1 MYKDFTMQCK
11 CNALALYIFLEYN
24 LSEQIKKTVKGGL
37 YMGRN
42 GTTERKIKEIQELL
56 KAGTPV
62 KQIVKEKFHG
72 GIKTY
77 LEFLN
82 RNSEHFND
90 FPQAF
95 DIKPRGEMVEA
106 KKTANKSLTDVSKF
120 TIGDLQEKNLEKLS
134 AEELG
139 KLLIL
144 YAPKL
149 LSMISQAQHVE
160 KINKFINEKDNL
172 IKLDDVLVV
181 PEEILKAT
189 DKRNRTLRLSEKLEK
204 EFDEVVAQYGMY
216 SKTDLLNLAVKD
228 FIIKYKKS

>member
-1 MYKDFTMQCK
+1 
-11 CNALALYIFLEYN
+11 
-24 LSEQIKKTVKGGL
+24 
-37 YMGRN
+37 MGRN
-42 GTTERKIKEIQELL
+42 GTTERKIKEVQGLL
-56 KAGTPV
+56 RAGTPV
-62 KQIVKEKFHG
+62 KQIVKEKFHS

-95 DIKPRGEMVEA
+95 DIKPRGEVAET
-106 KKTANKSLTDVSKF
+106 KKTANKSLVDVSKF
-120 TIGDLQEKNLEKLS
+120 SIGDLQEKNLEKLS

-181 PEEILKAT
+181 PEEILKAA

-204 EFDEVVAQYGMY
+204 EFDEVVTQYGMY

-228 FIIKYKKS
+228 FIIKYRKK

>member
-1 MYKDFTMQCK
+1 
-11 CNALALYIFLEYN
+11 
-24 LSEQIKKTVKGGL
+24 
-37 YMGRN
+37 MGRN

-56 KAGTPV
+56 RAEISV

-82 RNSEHFND
+82 RNSEHFKE
-90 FPQAF
+90 FPHAF
-95 DIKPRGEMVEA
+95 DIKPRGEAAEA
-106 KKTANKSLTDVSKF
+106 KKTANKSLIDVSKF

-144 YAPKL
+144 YAPKIL
-149 LSMISQAQHVE
+149 GMLSQAQNVE

-172 IKLDDVLVV
+172 IKLDDVLAV
-181 PEEILKAT
+181 PEEILKAA

-228 FIIKYKKS
+228 FIIKYKKK